1 MHLFGFKPSRYVE
14 WQAVLAEEKR
24 SQSLVSLLARMFLV
38 FIKGLPSLKE
48 NRRTW
53 RAKMR
58 VCAKCPIYDRG
69 LHRCRPY
76 TGSPAG
82 CGCSVIFKA
91 LFSRTCW
98 ADDVVPDEKIGW
110 TTRIEIVDP
119 AHRKPQRSTGEL

>member
-1 MHLFGFKPSRYVE
+1 MHLFGFKPSRYAE
-14 WQAVLAEEKR
+14 WQAVLVEEKR

-58 VCAKCPIYDRG
+58 VCAKCPIYDKA

-91 LFSRTCW
+91 VFSKKCY
-98 ADDVVPDEKIGW
+98 ADEVLPELKIGW
-110 TTRIEIVDP
+110 VTSKERSDQM
-119 AHRKPQRSTGEL
+119 PQNRTASKQPS